1 MSAPPNP
8 AARVND
14 LLRAIAPKLSIALSE
29 SIGGAI
35 SVEQTES
42 RPISSNEMIALG
54 AADSVCI
61 TFSLASLPQSAML
74 VTVPGNDFAKVLAA
88 AEFSETPM
96 GIDELIESGKPYLEA
111 IVHGFCLAASD
122 LSGQPAAAAGLSIK
136 SELPTAPSASSH
148 EDFHC
153 LTWLASCEAS
163 ESKIHLLIPESVIVA
178 LVPAEGSEEM
188 ELETVSGE
196 VHSGAMVSDERLE
209 LLMDIPLE
217 ISVELGR
224 VKMEVREVLGLS
236 AGSIV
241 EINKAAGEPV
251 DVLVNGRPVARGEV
265 VVIDEN
271 FGVRITEIL
280 SPRERLGKL
289 REAS

>member
-35 SVEQTES
+35 SVEPTES

-74 VTVPGNDFAKVLAA
+74 ATVPGNDFAKVLAA

-122 LSGQPAAAAGLSIK
+122 LSGQPAAAGLSIK

-163 ESKIHLLIPESVIVA
+163 ESNIHLLIPESVIAA

-224 VKMEVREVLGLS
+224 VKMEVREVLGLT

>member
-14 LLRAIAPKLSIALSE
+14 LLKAVAPKLSIALSE

-35 SVEQTES
+35 SVEAAEA
-42 RPISSNEMIALG
+42 RPINSNEMIALG
-54 AADSVCI
+54 GADSICI
-61 TFSLASLPQSAML
+61 TFSLASMPQSAML
-74 VTVPGNDFAKVLAA
+74 ATVAGNNFARVLAA
-88 AEFSETPM
+88 AELSDAAM
-96 GIDELIESGKPYLEA
+96 ALDELIESGKPYLEA
-111 IVHGFCLAASD
+111 LVHGFCLAASD
-122 LSGQPAAAAGLSIK
+122 LSGQPAAAAGLAVK
-136 SELPTAPSASSH
+136 SELPTAPSLSAH

-153 LTWLASCEAS
+153 LTWLASCEAV
-163 ESKIHLLIPESVIVA
+163 EAKIHLLVPESVIA
-178 LVPAEGSEEM
+178 SLVPADGADEIEFES
-188 ELETVSGE
+188 VSGE
-196 VHSGAMVSDERLE
+196 VHGAAIVSDERLE